1 MRVTSWIP
9 IWTSLAATSIAA
21 SGPDLTTKHEP
32 GRCAIRGH
40 CGSQSLFGS
49 QLPCPDNGLAK
60 EPSPDVRDSLVS
72 LCGDRW
78 ADTKVCCEQEQIEAL
93 QSNLQKAQNI

>member
-1 MRVTSWIP
+1 MRLTSWIP
-9 IWTSLAATSIAA
+9 IWSSLAATSIAA
-21 SGPDLTTKHEP
+21 SGPDLTTKHEA

-93 QSNLQKAQNI
+93 QSNL